1 MWVCMFPVCDCLGV
15 QAIVFAGNMAF
26 LLSPSIEDQVT
37 NQNNQELDLFLS
49 RRSGVSRNVHVHDVY
64 VREKEIVSESKS
76 VGV

>member
-1 MWVCMFPVCDCLGV
+1 MFPVCDCLGV